1 VAERNERHLVFREAG
16 RGVGA
21 HCKSVGRLHGAE
33 QHGVVGHD
41 QGGNVID
48 EDDDVNAVQSSAEAK
63 GSANEAPGLGQ
74 VTSHGPPESHMKIV
88 SHHPFSDI

>member
-1 VAERNERHLVFREAG
+1 MSYAPRDIRPEQDDASAGGFVAERNERHLVFRESG

-21 HCKSVGRLHGAE
+21 YCNSIGRLHGAE

-48 EDDDVNAVQSSAEAK
+48 EDDDANA
-63 GSANEAPGLGQ
+63 L
-74 VTSHGPPESHMKIV
+74 
-88 SHHPFSDI
+88 